1 METGSG
7 SEPSMI
13 FGPRL
18 RWLTVAMLVL
28 ITLSAFEALAV
39 TTAMPTISADLN
51 GLRLYALAFAAP
63 LATGVL
69 SMVIVGNWA
78 DRSGPRLPLLATVA
92 LFTAGV
98 LISAMAGSMTVL
110 VLGRIIQGVGTAMV
124 VAMYVVVARVYPEKL
139 HPKIFAAFAAAWVV
153 PSLVGPLAAG
163 LVTEH
168 LGWRWVFLG
177 VAALVLPAVVL
188 LVPGLRDPRLVVGS
202 PEVAWV
208 PRRIVAGVVVGAAV
222 LILHTVTGDAV
233 DWPPMIMVVVAV
245 AAVVAVLVAIRRLAP
260 ARTLS
265 FGSGLPSAVGYRGL
279 IGAAWVAAEVY
290 LPLLLKERF
299 GLSPS
304 AAGLVLTAGAV
315 TWSLGSWVQGRI
327 GARIADVLLIRT
339 GTALIGVGAGMAL
352 LTGALGLPPAIAF
365 VSWGLAGSG
374 MGLMYPRLSVLLLR
388 FSTPSQQGF
397 NSSAGQIAEF
407 TGMALSLAG
416 TAALFALLI
425 NVGVVAYLAP
435 FGFALIIVAVGM
447 RLSGRIQPSPVSALP
462 EQDVSH
468 TVG

>member
-1 METGSG
+1 METESG
-7 SEPSMI
+7 SAPSTI
-13 FGPRL
+13 FGPQL
-18 RWLTVAMLVL
+18 RRLTVAMLVL

-39 TTAMPTISADLN
+39 TTAMPTISSDLH

-69 SMVIVGNWA
+69 AMVVIGNWS
-78 DRSGPRLPLLATVA
+78 DRRGPRLPLLVTVV
-92 LFTAGV
+92 LFTVGV
-98 LISAMAGSMTVL
+98 LISGLAGSMTVF
-110 VLGRIIQGVGTAMV
+110 VLGRVVQGVGTAMV
-124 VAMYVVVARVYPEKL
+124 VPMYVVVARVYPEGL

-177 VAALVLPAVVL
+177 VAALVLPAVAL
-188 LVPGLRDPRLVVGS
+188 LIPGLRDARLAVGS

-208 PRRIVAGVVVGAAV
+208 PQRIVAGVVVGAAV

-233 DWPPMIMVVVAV
+233 DWPPMIMVAAAL
-245 AAVVAVLVAIRRLAP
+245 AAVLAVVIAIRQLAP
-260 ARTLS
+260 ERTLR
-265 FGSGLPSAVGYRGL
+265 FGRGLPAVVGYRGL
-279 IGAAWVAAEVY
+279 IGAAWIASEVY
-290 LPLLLKERF
+290 LPLMLKQRF

-315 TWSLGSWVQGRI
+315 AWSLASWVQGRI
-327 GARIADVLLIRT
+327 GSRRSDVLVVRL

-352 LTGALGLPPAIAF
+352 LTGALGLPPLVAI

-425 NVGVVAYLAP
+425 NSGVIAYLAP
-435 FGFALIIVAVGM
+435 FAFALIIVAAGV
-447 RLSGRIQPSPVSALP
+447 LISGRVLPSSTVAEPPESVAEPV
-462 EQDVSH
+462 
-468 TVG
+468 G